1 MNTIKDLYDIIT
13 LPPHQLMEL
22 SAATWSHV
30 NSDCILIPNIINC
43 AVYSYRLGHTIFAL
57 TADRDGPYLYINDLI
72 FGISTMIAPNA
83 VKCNIEETLD
93 DVCAYL
99 IKTTDLHV
107 TFTDVFAFLNG
118 IINMHRPIES

>member
-1 MNTIKDLYDIIT
+1 MNTVKDLYDIIT

-30 NSDCILIPNIINC
+30 NSDCILIPNII
-43 AVYSYRLGHTIFAL
+43 
-57 TADRDGPYLYINDLI
+57 
-72 FGISTMIAPNA
+72 
-83 VKCNIEETLD
+83 KCNIEEALD

-107 TFTDVFAFLNG
+107 TFTDVFAFLND
-118 IINMHRPIES
+118 IINMHHSIES